1 MKKLTVSELR
11 AVAQIL
17 QNRPRVSA
25 MEDPDFC
32 ASVLQLIGD
41 TRRTFMGVKEA
52 QRLLAHAAS
61 YASSAHIELS
71 LAAVQAV
78 LQKVGPQM
86 QKERLGGSKG
96 APVLTKIRAA
106 EEATESRPPATA
118 GFSLAGTST
127 GWSE

>member
-1 MKKLTVSELR
+1 MKKLTVWELR

-52 QRLLAHAAS
+52 ERLLAHAAS

-71 LAAVQAV
+71 LAAIQAV
-78 LQKVGPQM
+78 LQKVGPKL
-86 QKERLGGSKG
+86 QKERLVRSEV
-96 APVLTKIRAA
+96 ARAC
-106 EEATESRPPATA
+106 PK
-118 GFSLAGTST
+118 FCV
-127 GWSE
+127 

>member
-41 TRRTFMGVKEA
+41 TRRTFMGVKDISLYRSVIAVA
-52 QRLLAHAAS
+52 QDLYGDHSIHNSLHAN
-61 YASSAHIELS
+61 
-71 LAAVQAV
+71 
-78 LQKVGPQM
+78 P
-86 QKERLGGSKG
+86 
-96 APVLTKIRAA
+96 
-106 EEATESRPPATA
+106 
-118 GFSLAGTST
+118 
-127 GWSE
+127 